1 MIPNLDVWRPCDG
14 LETAVAWAC
23 ALERADGPSA
33 LCLSRQNLPRL
44 ADDASMADR
53 IRRGGYVLSDMDS
66 AQAVILATGSEV
78 SLALA
83 AQAQLACEG
92 IAARVVSMPC
102 TARFDRQTSAYREQV
117 LPLRLPAVAVE
128 AAQPDFWHKYVGR
141 EGAVIGISTFGESA
155 PAQDLYRHFGI
166 TAERIVQQVRRLLQ
180 ERIAHRL
187 PDPAVELAP
196 AK

>member
-1 MIPNLDVWRPCDG
+1 M
-14 LETAVAWAC
+14 
-23 ALERADGPSA
+23 
-33 LCLSRQNLPRL
+33 
-44 ADDASMADR
+44 
-53 IRRGGYVLSDMDS
+53 
-66 AQAVILATGSEV
+66 

-102 TARFDRQTSAYREQV
+102 TARFDRQTGAYREQV